1 MTVKMQVR
9 RYGKYVFPFF
19 LMLVAAS
26 FGYNTLRIV
35 LTSRCQRSQ
44 CCGYFFIQFFIAH
57 IAAVQL
63 MEHFSVL
70 DEQNSVCRTRCL
82 HTVRHHQDGLSLLID
97 LLKQA
102 KQFICS
108 PRIQRSCRY
117 CIVSKNDSFVQFAFC
132 KVQIAPRS
140 EPEKSKT
147 AQKKRAEQGT
157 APCPVL
163 FYFLILFLQITL

>member
-117 CIVSKNDSFVQFAFC
+117 CVVSKNDSFVQFCFSLAPIGARSGLC
-132 KVQIAPRS
+132 KRQIAQKRGPNRELLPARS
-140 EPEKSKT
+140 SFT
-147 AQKKRAEQGT
+147 
-157 APCPVL
+157 
-163 FYFLILFLQITL
+163 FSSYFFR